1 MFKGNK
7 DKLDYERLNTTIG
20 LFNRILKISLIVFI
34 AVGAYVIIEL
44 LKQTKILDVLVQ
56 TLKLLTPV
64 FIGLLIAWLFN
75 PLVKKLQKYKI
86 KRVFAVAICYILLIG
101 ALALLLG
108 TLIPLLYN
116 EILDLT
122 DSLPTLFDDISKWV
136 DNILNEFSGV
146 KSIDIEATKKS
157 VAENIEKFG
166 DDLIKDLPQLVIN
179 FLKNLISGIGTFIVG
194 LVIGF
199 FFLLGFDNVED
210 NIVGFI
216 PRKYRENGKEL
227 LTKLNESLRS
237 FVTGQLL
244 DALLIL
250 VVSTIAFSV
259 IGLKSPLLFGIFCGL
274 TNVIPY
280 IGPYIGAVPAVIVG
294 FAMSPTI
301 GLLVVLAIFII
312 QFIEGNFIQAL
323 IISKTT
329 KLNPITIISGLLVFG
344 YFFGII
350 GMLISTPIIAAL
362 KTIVLFIDEKTDL
375 FDFVD

>member
-7 DKLDYERLNTTIG
+7 DKIDYEKLNTTIN

-34 AVGAYVIIEL
+34 AVGAYVIIEI
-44 LKQTKILDVLVQ
+44 LKQTKIFDVILT
-56 TLKLLTPV
+56 TLKLLAPV

-86 KRVFAVAICYILLIG
+86 KRVFAVTICYILLIG

-136 DNILNEFSGV
+136 DDFLNRFDGV
-146 KSIDIEATKKS
+146 KNIDIEATKKS
-157 VAENIEKFG
+157 VAENIENFG

-179 FLKNLISGIGTFIVG
+179 LLKNLISGIGTFIVG

-210 NIVGFI
+210 NIIGFI

-227 LTKLNESLRS
+227 LSKLNESLRS

-301 GLLVVLAIFII
+301 GFLVILAIFII
-312 QFIEGNFIQAL
+312 QFIEGNFIQAV

-329 KLNPITIISGLLVFG
+329 KLNPITIISGLIVFG

-350 GMLISTPIIAAL
+350 GMLVSTPIIAAL

-375 FDFVD
+375 FDFVN